1 MTMPSM
7 SFAAALETAMAE
19 EMRRDETVY
28 TMSTAPSPALLQE
41 LGPTRVRRMPI
52 SEATMTGIAVGSAG
66 CGFRPVVHWRSVTF
80 AFMAFDQ
87 VVNQACKIRYMF
99 GGQRDFPIVFR
110 ASYLNGSRSAAQHS
124 QTGYALY
131 AHLAGLKVVLPSGAA
146 DARGCSRARS
156 ATTTRS
162 SASSRPGSTRSTE
175 EVPDDDGLVPIGVAA
190 VKRPGTDVTVVALGY
205 MVYPALAA
213 AEELAAEG
221 VSVEVI
227 DPRTLVPLDVD
238 TIRQSVQ
245 KTGRLIVVDE
255 SAPTCSMA
263 SEIAAVVAED
273 WETCRVLRA
282 PVRRVCTAAVPI
294 PFSPPLEDFV
304 LPDQARTSRPPSA
317 RRWGTPR
324 CEHERRWARLLA
336 VGEPRRDRRERPRAA
351 RSPSTATCS
360 ASTSRTSAAR

>member
-1 MTMPSM
+1 MPARTPRRKRRWKMCSRREDKTMPSM

-19 EMRRDETVY
+19 EMRRDSRVY

-41 LGPTRVRRMPI
+41 LGSSRVRRMPI

-146 DARGCSRARS
+146 DARGLLKS
-156 ATTTRS
+156 AIRDNNPVVFFE
-162 SASSRPGSTRSTE
+162 PGRIDPMVE
-175 EVPDDDGLVPIGVAA
+175 EVPDGEGLVPIGVAS
-190 VKRPGTDVTVVALGY
+190 VKRPGTDVTIVALGY
-205 MVYPALAA
+205 MVYPALAT
-213 AEELAAEG
+213 AEELATEG

-245 KTGRLIVVDE
+245 KTRRLIVVDE
-255 SAPTCSMA
+255 S
-263 SEIAAVVAED
+263 
-273 WETCRVLRA
+273 
-282 PVRRVCTAAVPI
+282 
-294 PFSPPLEDFV
+294 PPM
-304 LPDQARTSRPPSA
+304 
-317 RRWGTPR
+317 
-324 CEHERRWARLLA
+324 
-336 VGEPRRDRRERPRAA
+336 
-351 RSPSTATCS
+351 
-360 ASTSRTSAAR
+360 

>member
-1 MTMPSM
+1 MTRLSY
-7 SFAAALETAMAE
+7 AAALESAMAD
-19 EMRRDETVY
+19 EMRRDERVF
-28 TMSTAPSPALLQE
+28 TMSTSPSPALLAE
-41 LGPTRVRRMPI
+41 HGPLRVKRMPI

-110 ASYLNGSRSAAQHS
+110 ANYANGTRSAAQHS

-146 DARGCSRARS
+146 DAKGLLKS
-156 ATTTRS
+156 AIRDNNPVVCFE
-162 SASSRPGSTRSTE
+162 PGRCDPFE
-175 EVPDDDGLVPIGVAA
+175 EDVADDDTLVPIGVAS
-190 VKRPGTDVTVVALGY
+190 VKRPGADVTVVALGY

-213 AEELAAEG
+213 ADELAADG

-263 SEIAAVVAED
+263 SEIVARAVED
-273 WETCRVLRA
+273 WNTCRALRA
-282 PVRRVCTAAVPI
+282 ASRRVTMPAVPV

-304 LPDQARTSRPPSA
+304 LPDQARIAATIRDVLEDRP
-317 RRWGTPR
+317 
-324 CEHERRWARLLA
+324 
-336 VGEPRRDRRERPRAA
+336 
-351 RSPSTATCS
+351 
-360 ASTSRTSAAR
+360 

>member
-1 MTMPSM
+1 MPSL

-19 EMRRDETVY
+19 EMRRDEKVY

-41 LGPTRVRRMPI
+41 LGPSRVRRMPI

-146 DARGCSRARS
+146 DARGLLKSAIRDNNPVVCFEPARID
-156 ATTTRS
+156 
-162 SASSRPGSTRSTE
+162 PMTE
-175 EVPDDDGLVPIGVAA
+175 EVPDGEGLVPIGVAS
-190 VKRPGTDVTVVALGY
+190 VKRTGTDVTIVALGY

-304 LPDQARTSRPPSA
+304 LPDQQNIADAIREALGYAR
-317 RRWGTPR
+317 
-324 CEHERRWARLLA
+324 
-336 VGEPRRDRRERPRAA
+336 
-351 RSPSTATCS
+351 
-360 ASTSRTSAAR
+360 

>member
-1 MTMPSM
+1 MTRLTY
-7 SFAAALETAMAE
+7 AAALETALAE
-19 EMRRDETVY
+19 EMRRDPRVY
-28 TMSTAPSPALLQE
+28 TMSTRPPAALLAE
-41 LGPTRVRRMPI
+41 LGPMRVKRMPI

-66 CGFRPVVHWRSVTF
+66 CGFRPVVHWGSVTF

-110 ASYLNGSRSAAQHS
+110 ASYGNGTRSAAQHS

-146 DARGCSRARS
+146 DARGLLKSAIRDDNPVVCFEPGRS
-156 ATTTRS
+156 D
-162 SASSRPGSTRSTE
+162 PLE
-175 EVPDDDGLVPIGVAA
+175 EDVADNAEEGLVPIGVAA
-190 VKRPGTDVTVVALGY
+190 VKRPGTDVTIVALGY

-213 AEELAAEG
+213 AEELSAEG
-221 VSVEVI
+221 ASVEVI

-238 TIRQSVQ
+238 CIRESVR

-263 SEIAAVVAED
+263 SEIAASIAED
-273 WETCRVLRA
+273 WQTCRALRA
-282 PVRRVCTAAVPI
+282 PVRRVCMPAVPV

-304 LPDQARTSRPPSA
+304 LPDRGRIA
-317 RRWGTPR
+317 GT
-324 CEHERRWARLLA
+324 
-336 VGEPRRDRRERPRAA
+336 VRDVLGYA
-351 RSPSTATCS
+351 
-360 ASTSRTSAAR
+360 

>member
-1 MTMPSM
+1 MPTL
-7 SFAAALETAMAE
+7 SFAAALDQAMTE
-19 EMRRDETVY
+19 EMRRDPRVY

-41 LGPTRVRRMPI
+41 HGPTRVRRMPI

-146 DARGCSRARS
+146 DAKGLLKSAIRDNNPVICFEPARID
-156 ATTTRS
+156 
-162 SASSRPGSTRSTE
+162 PIE
-175 EVPDDDGLVPIGVAA
+175 EDVPDGDHLVPIGVAA

-205 MVYPALAA
+205 MVHLALAA
-213 AEELAAEG
+213 AERLAAEG
-221 VSVEVI
+221 ISVEVI
-227 DPRTLVPLDVD
+227 DPRTLVPLDAE
-238 TIRQSVQ
+238 TIRASVR

-263 SEIAAVVAED
+263 AEIMAVAAED
-273 WETCRVLRA
+273 WETCRALRA
-282 PVRRVCTAAVPI
+282 PIRRVTTAAVPI

-304 LPDQARTSRPPSA
+304 LPDEARIASA
-317 RRWGTPR
+317 
-324 CEHERRWARLLA
+324 
-336 VGEPRRDRRERPRAA
+336 VREIVAY
-351 RSPSTATCS
+351 
-360 ASTSRTSAAR
+360 

>member
-1 MTMPSM
+1 MASL

-19 EMRRDETVY
+19 EMRRDEKVY

-131 AHLAGLKVVLPSGAA
+131 AHLAGLKVVLPSGAS
-146 DARGCSRARS
+146 DARGLLKSAIRDNNPVVCFEPARID
-156 ATTTRS
+156 
-162 SASSRPGSTRSTE
+162 PFTE
-175 EVPDDDGLVPIGVAA
+175 EVPDGEGLVPIGVAS
-190 VKRPGTDVTVVALGY
+190 VKRPGTDVTIVALGY

-221 VSVEVI
+221 VSAEVI

-263 SEIAAVVAED
+263 SEISAVVAED

-282 PVRRVCTAAVPI
+282 PIRRVCTAAVPI

-304 LPDQARTSRPPSA
+304 LPDQQNIADAVRESLGYAEVRT
-317 RRWGTPR
+317 
-324 CEHERRWARLLA
+324 
-336 VGEPRRDRRERPRAA
+336 
-351 RSPSTATCS
+351 
-360 ASTSRTSAAR
+360 

>member
-1 MTMPSM
+1 MTRLSY
-7 SFAAALETAMAE
+7 AAALESAMAD
-19 EMRRDETVY
+19 EMRRDDRVF
-28 TMSTAPSPALLQE
+28 TMSTAPSAALLAE
-41 LGPTRVRRMPI
+41 HGPLRVKRMPI

-110 ASYLNGSRSAAQHS
+110 ANYANGTRSAAQHS

-146 DARGCSRARS
+146 DAKGLLKS
-156 ATTTRS
+156 AIRDNNPVVCFE
-162 SASSRPGSTRSTE
+162 PGRCDPFE
-175 EVPDDDGLVPIGVAA
+175 EDVADDDTLVPIGVAA
-190 VKRPGTDVTVVALGY
+190 IKRPGTDVTVVALGY

-213 AEELAAEG
+213 AAELAAEG

-238 TIRQSVQ
+238 AIRQSVH

-263 SEIAAVVAED
+263 SEIVASVVED
-273 WETCRVLRA
+273 WAACRALRA
-282 PVRRVCTAAVPI
+282 PARRVTMPAVPV

-304 LPDQARTSRPPSA
+304 LPDQARIVATIRDVLEDRP
-317 RRWGTPR
+317 
-324 CEHERRWARLLA
+324 
-336 VGEPRRDRRERPRAA
+336 
-351 RSPSTATCS
+351 
-360 ASTSRTSAAR
+360 

>member
-1 MTMPSM
+1 MASL
-7 SFAAALETAMAE
+7 SFAAALDTAMAE
-19 EMRRDETVY
+19 EMRRDEKVY

-41 LGPTRVRRMPI
+41 LGESRVRRMPI

-146 DARGCSRARS
+146 DARGLLKSAIRDNNPVVCFEPARID
-156 ATTTRS
+156 
-162 SASSRPGSTRSTE
+162 PMVE
-175 EVPDDDGLVPIGVAA
+175 DVPDDEGLVPIGVAA

-213 AEELAAEG
+213 AEKLAKEG
-221 VSVEVI
+221 GQADHRGRVGADLLDGVGDRGGGGRGLGDLSNAACSHQAGLHGGRA
-227 DPRTLVPLDVD
+227 DP
-238 TIRQSVQ
+238 VQ
-245 KTGRLIVVDE
+245 
-255 SAPTCSMA
+255 P
-263 SEIAAVVAED
+263 AAGG
-273 WETCRVLRA
+273 LRA
-282 PVRRVCTAAVPI
+282 AGPA
-294 PFSPPLEDFV
+294 
-304 LPDQARTSRPPSA
+304 
-317 RRWGTPR
+317 
-324 CEHERRWARLLA
+324 EHRGGGA
-336 VGEPRRDRRERPRAA
+336 RAA
-351 RSPSTATCS
+351 GVREVG
-360 ASTSRTSAAR
+360 

>member
-1 MTMPSM
+1 MTRLTY
-7 SFAAALETAMAE
+7 AAALDTALAE
-19 EMRRDETVY
+19 EMRRDPRVY
-28 TMSTAPSPALLQE
+28 TMSTRPPAALLAE
-41 LGPTRVRRMPI
+41 LGPMRVKRMPI

-66 CGFRPVVHWRSVTF
+66 CGFRPVVHWGSVTF

-110 ASYLNGSRSAAQHS
+110 ASYGNGTRSAAQHS

-146 DARGCSRARS
+146 DARGLLKSAIRDNNPVVCFEPGRS
-156 ATTTRS
+156 D
-162 SASSRPGSTRSTE
+162 PLE
-175 EVPDDDGLVPIGVAA
+175 EDVPDDEGLVPIGVAA
-190 VKRPGTDVTVVALGY
+190 IKRPGTDVTIVALGY

-213 AEELAAEG
+213 ADELAAEG

-238 TIRQSVQ
+238 RIRESVRT
-245 KTGRLIVVDE
+245 TGRLIVVDE

-263 SEIAAVVAED
+263 SEIAASIAED
-273 WETCRVLRA
+273 WQTCRALRA
-282 PVRRVCTAAVPI
+282 PVRRVCMPAVPV

-304 LPDQARTSRPPSA
+304 LPDRARI
-317 RRWGTPR
+317 
-324 CEHERRWARLLA
+324 
-336 VGEPRRDRRERPRAA
+336 
-351 RSPSTATCS
+351 
-360 ASTSRTSAAR
+360 ASTVREVLGYT

>member
-1 MTMPSM
+1 MTRLTY
-7 SFAAALETAMAE
+7 AAALETALAE
-19 EMRRDETVY
+19 EMRRDPRVY
-28 TMSTAPSPALLQE
+28 TMSTRPPAALLAE
-41 LGPTRVRRMPI
+41 LGPMRVKRMPI

-66 CGFRPVVHWRSVTF
+66 CGFRPVVHWGSVTF

-110 ASYLNGSRSAAQHS
+110 ASYGNGTRSAAQHS

-146 DARGCSRARS
+146 DARGLLKSAIRDDNPVVCFEPGRS
-156 ATTTRS
+156 D
-162 SASSRPGSTRSTE
+162 PLE
-175 EVPDDDGLVPIGVAA
+175 EDVADNAEEGLVPIGVAA
-190 VKRPGTDVTVVALGY
+190 VKRPGTDVTIVALGY

-213 AEELAAEG
+213 AEELSAEG
-221 VSVEVI
+221 ASVEVI

-238 TIRQSVQ
+238 CIRESVR

-263 SEIAAVVAED
+263 SEIAASIAED
-273 WETCRVLRA
+273 WQTCRALRA
-282 PVRRVCTAAVPI
+282 PVRRVCMPAVPV

-304 LPDQARTSRPPSA
+304 LPDRGRIA
-317 RRWGTPR
+317 GT
-324 CEHERRWARLLA
+324 
-336 VGEPRRDRRERPRAA
+336 VREVLGYA
-351 RSPSTATCS
+351 
-360 ASTSRTSAAR
+360 

>member
-1 MTMPSM
+1 MARLSYTN
-7 SFAAALETAMAE
+7 ALESAMAD
-19 EMRRDETVY
+19 EMRRDPRVY
-28 TMSTAPSPALLQE
+28 TMSTSPSPTLLAE
-41 LGPTRVRRMPI
+41 HGPLRVKRMPI

-110 ASYLNGSRSAAQHS
+110 ASYGNGTRSAAQHS

-146 DARGCSRARS
+146 DAFGLLKS
-156 ATTTRS
+156 AIRDNNPVVCFE
-162 SASSRPGSTRSTE
+162 PGRLDLLE
-175 EVPDDDGLVPIGVAA
+175 EDVVDDDGLVPIGVAS
-190 VKRPGTDVTVVALGY
+190 VKRAGTDVTIVALGF
-205 MVYPALAA
+205 MVHEALAA
-213 AEELAAEG
+213 AEALAAEG
-221 VSVEVI
+221 TSVEVI

-238 TIRQSVQ
+238 AIRESVQ

-255 SAPTCSMA
+255 SAPVCSMA
-263 SEIAAVVAED
+263 SEIAASIAED

-282 PVRRVCTAAVPI
+282 PVRRVCTPAVPV

-304 LPDQARTSRPPSA
+304 LPNATRIVAAVR
-317 RRWGTPR
+317 
-324 CEHERRWARLLA
+324 ELL
-336 VGEPRRDRRERPRAA
+336 GYTR
-351 RSPSTATCS
+351 
-360 ASTSRTSAAR
+360 

>member
-1 MTMPSM
+1 MPAL
-7 SFAAALETAMAE
+7 SFANALETAMSE
-19 EMRRDETVY
+19 EMRRDDRVY
-28 TMSTAPSPALLQE
+28 TMSTAPSSGLLQE
-41 LGPTRVRRMPI
+41 YGTSRVRRVPI

-110 ASYLNGSRSAAQHS
+110 ASYLNGTRSAAQHS

-146 DARGCSRARS
+146 DARGLLKS
-156 ATTTRS
+156 AIRDNNPVVCFE
-162 SASSRPGSTRSTE
+162 PGRIDSMVE
-175 EVPDDDGLVPIGVAA
+175 DVPDDEGLVPIGVAA

-205 MVYPALAA
+205 MLYPALAA
-213 AEELAAEG
+213 AEELAKEG

-227 DPRTLVPLDVD
+227 DPRTLVPLDTA

-273 WETCRVLRA
+273 WDTCRQLRA

-304 LPDQARTSRPPSA
+304 LPDQGNISQAIRESLGYAQP
-317 RRWGTPR
+317 
-324 CEHERRWARLLA
+324 
-336 VGEPRRDRRERPRAA
+336 VGAA
-351 RSPSTATCS
+351 NGH
-360 ASTSRTSAAR
+360 